1 MKALPRGA
9 TGVRVERVFRGSPA
23 DAAGIEAGD
32 VLLALDGETLRE
44 PRQVQETVGRSAP
57 SARVAVLLER
67 LGRQR
72 LLPVQLAQLPD
83 AEDRMRLHFVGLRA
97 PELGALATV
106 QGTGPWGWK
115 QLEGK
120 VVVVEFWARTCP
132 VCRYL
137 VPVLNQWHQRYRPQ
151 GAVLVGIT
159 TDSVPSAD
167 RTARELGMTY
177 PVVSDLTGKTSA
189 AFSANQLPT
198 LFVVD
203 RRGIVRDVMVGLSEA
218 RLEDLQALIEQLLSE
233 A

>member
-1 MKALPRGA
+1 MAAAGEGAVEERG
-9 TGVRVERVFRGSPA
+9 VPA
-23 DAAGIEAGD
+23 DG
-32 VLLALDGETLRE
+32 
-44 PRQVQETVGRSAP
+44 
-57 SARVAVLLER
+57 
-67 LGRQR
+67 
-72 LLPVQLAQLPD
+72 
-83 AEDRMRLHFVGLRA
+83 
-97 PELGALATV
+97 
-106 QGTGPWGWK
+106 
-115 QLEGK
+115 
-120 VVVVEFWARTCP
+120 
-132 VCRYL
+132 
-137 VPVLNQWHQRYRPQ
+137 Q